1 MRVSGG
7 AARRDGRRRW
17 PAASGGGA
25 RRRTLNYSFSARFGT
40 RSAPTRSV
48 EDNKDG
54 GCGEEVTEQPVDAA
68 ARVSNS
74 GDVARAPRCTG
85 STTNGTGGL
94 LTSGRKSWTALR
106 RRDGGGGGDSMAV
119 AEARVWLR
127 RRTGRQRR
135 RLDRRSGRGGAA
147 LNSPR
152 TDPLACGPCA
162 GVVPEADSGRQW
174 RSPGRARQ
182 GGRDDIW
189 ARQVSDSGRRRRQFA
204 GPAGPSLLC
213 KAEPRSEL
221 LGCHA
226 KGIGLRPTA
235 AAGLLCGLERLRP
248 AGLEGRM
255 GGWFRN
261 LGKGIMKGNQEI
273 EFKHELEFR
282 QSKTMLQHVCN
293 I

>member
-1 MRVSGG
+1 MRASGG

-74 GDVARAPRCTG
+74 GEVARAPRCTG
-85 STTNGTGGL
+85 STTNGTSGL
-94 LTSGRKSWTALR
+94 LTSGRRSWTALR
-106 RRDGGGGGDSMAV
+106 RRDGGGGRDSTAV

-135 RLDRRSGRGGAA
+135 RLGRRSGRGGAA

-162 GVVPEADSGRQW
+162 GVVPEADSGGSGGVRVGHGKVEGMTSGPD
-174 RSPGRARQ
+174 RSVTAGD
-182 GGRDDIW
+182 GG
-189 ARQVSDSGRRRRQFA
+189 G
-204 GPAGPSLLC
+204 SLLGRLGRLC
-213 KAEPRSEL
+213 CAKPSRGASCWAAARRGSACGLLLL
-221 LGCHA
+221 LGCC
-226 KGIGLRPTA
+226 
-235 AAGLLCGLERLRP
+235 AG
-248 AGLEGRM
+248 
-255 GGWFRN
+255 
-261 LGKGIMKGNQEI
+261 
-273 EFKHELEFR
+273 
-282 QSKTMLQHVCN
+282 
-293 I
+293 